1 MIILCPEIHRP
12 DNIRPQRISP
22 YMPVKLLFFTGA
34 VMLVML
40 LFSFKAYTQSTLEVG
55 AFGGASY
62 YIGDIN
68 PAMHFK
74 QLVPAYG
81 FVARYSQGTRFAFRF
96 NLSTTE
102 VTADDAVV
110 KFNEGRGLNFKSRIN
125 DASFVAEFNFFDY
138 FTGSKNDYVTPF
150 IFGGVS
156 IFHFTPRDLD
166 DNLLRPLGTEGQFMF
181 DVNDNR
187 IGPEPYSQ
195 WGVSVPFGLGIKYS
209 LTKRIGVTVEW
220 RMHKTFT
227 DYIDDISTVY
237 PGSPDMGLHPTGDN
251 TFGVQR
257 GDRSNNDW
265 YSFTGASLTYRF
277 NLIKRH
283 KCLEL
288 DGVQNW

>member
-1 MIILCPEIHRP
+1 
-12 DNIRPQRISP
+12 
-22 YMPVKLLFFTGA
+22 MPLNKLLIAGVA
-34 VMLVML
+34 IWIML
-40 LFSFKAYTQSTLEVG
+40 LFSVKANAQATLEVG

-62 YIGDIN
+62 YLGDIN
-68 PAMHFK
+68 PGLHFK
-74 QLVPAYG
+74 HLVPSYG

-102 VTADDAVV
+102 VTADDRVV

-125 DASFVAEFNFFDY
+125 DAAFIAEFNFFDY

-150 IFGGVS
+150 IFGGIS
-156 IFHFTPRDLD
+156 MFHFTPRDLEG
-166 DNLLRPLGTEGQFMF
+166 NLLRPLGTEGQFM
-181 DVNDNR
+181 VNATGSR

-209 LTKRIGVTVEW
+209 LTKRLGLTVEW
-220 RMHKTFT
+220 RIHKTFT

-237 PGSPDMGLHPTGDN
+237 PGSPDMGVHPTGDN

-265 YSFTGASLTYRF
+265 YTFTNAALTYRF

-288 DGVQNW
+288 EGVQNW